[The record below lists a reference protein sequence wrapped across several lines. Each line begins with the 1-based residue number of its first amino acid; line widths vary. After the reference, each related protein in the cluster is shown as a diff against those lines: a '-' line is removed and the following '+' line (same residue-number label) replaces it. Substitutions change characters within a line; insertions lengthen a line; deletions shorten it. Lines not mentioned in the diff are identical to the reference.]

1 MHADLEAEL
10 ERRIRAGA
18 SARDI
23 IEDLLARRAVASRK
37 QPLRTLEKW
46 ESRGWW
52 DCGVSLDLGW
62 FTDAHPR
69 GSNLDAH
76 GARTITLDSPTP

>member
-1 MHADLEAEL
+1 MRADLEEEL
-10 ERRIRAGA
+10 ERRIRAGE
-18 SARDI
+18 SARSI
-23 IEDLLARRAVASRK
+23 IEDLLERRAVESQK

-76 GARTITLDSPTP
+76 GLRTASPTP